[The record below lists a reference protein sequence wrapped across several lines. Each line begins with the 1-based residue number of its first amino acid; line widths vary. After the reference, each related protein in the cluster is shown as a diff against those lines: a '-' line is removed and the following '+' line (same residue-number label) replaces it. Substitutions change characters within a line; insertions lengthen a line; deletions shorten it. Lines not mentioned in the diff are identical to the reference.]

1 MTGPTL
7 TNAVLRCTRDDD
19 DAAGLFALARP
30 DLGLWVLDLD
40 WPPNVP
46 LAEQLA
52 GIHRQLQ
59 AHLVRLEKLREGSV
73 DYTLHLT
80 FDLPEHEPIVLPPSL
95 ISLASRCGFNLELY
109 VSRKEDLIKSSEQ

>member
-7 TNAVLRCTRDDD
+7 TNVVLRCTRDDD
-19 DAAGLFALARP
+19 EAAGLFELARP
-30 DLGLWVLDLD
+30 DRGLWVLDLD